1 MSEIMTLETQII
13 QVIDKVMACG
23 TDIQMDQAWGELG
36 TNSLDYIKIVVEI
49 EKAFNIEI
57 DDDQLAFVPTDT
69 IADFRDYLVGLI
81 DGDSE
86 HEPD

>member
-36 TNSLDYIKIVVEI
+36 TNSLDYIKIVVEM

>member
-1 MSEIMTLETQII
+1 MSEIMTLETRII

-36 TNSLDYIKIVVEI
+36 TNSLDYIKIVVEM
-49 EKAFNIEI
+49 EKEFDIEI
-57 DDDQLAFVPTDT
+57 DDDRLTFVQTDT
-69 IADFRDYLVGLI
+69 ISDFRDYLVSLI
-81 DGDSE
+81 EGDSE

>member
-13 QVIDKVMACG
+13 QVIDKVMEYE

-36 TNSLDYIKIVVEI
+36 TNSLDYIKIVVEM
-49 EKAFNIEI
+49 EKVFNIEI
-57 DDDQLAFVPTDT
+57 DDDQLAFVQTDT
-69 IADFRDYLVGLI
+69 IADFRDYLVSLI
-81 DGDSE
+81 EGDSE

>member
-13 QVIDKVMACG
+13 QVIDKVMEYG
-23 TDIQMDQAWGELG
+23 TDIQMHQAWGELG
-36 TNSLDYIKIVVEI
+36 TNSLDYIKIVVEM

-57 DDDQLAFVPTDT
+57 DDDRLAYVQTDT
-69 IADFRDYLVGLI
+69 IGDFRDYLVSLI
-81 DGDSE
+81 EGDSE